1 MKTGLHG
8 ECDSTRCQLRWKRG
22 SWLCNWF
29 SLPERLFSSP
39 KVSYPLVFRTTN
51 VEKSRPVPLFYTRY
65 LMTVTM
71 YEHSVA
77 AEHIYLD

>member
-8 ECDSTRCQLRWKRG
+8 ERDSTRCQSKRRRG

-39 KVSYPLVFRTTN
+39 KVSYLLVFRTTN
-51 VEKSRPVPLFYTRY
+51 VEKSRSVPVFYTGH

-77 AEHIYLD
+77 AEHVYLD